1 MNTQKL
7 VIIIGV
13 LILVIIGWWSFGGS
27 DPVVD
32 ENTNEET
39 QENVSPSAN
48 TGTRNTNTSTGSGS
62 NTGVTA
68 DPNAVAPVPTG
79 ETTVGTGTET
89 QTAPEREMFVRY
101 TNIGFLP
108 KTITIEE
115 GTTVTFTNE
124 STGGLWVASDNHPSH
139 SILPGFDQKETVSTG
154 GTYSYTFTKAGS
166 WGFHNHMRPEHE
178 GIVFVNVKQ

>member
-13 LILVIIGWWSFGGS
+13 LILVIIGWWSFGG
-27 DPVVD
+27 DNQMID

-39 QENVSPSAN
+39 QENVSTNTN
-48 TGTRNTNTSTGSGS
+48 TGTKAPNTSSNTNT
-62 NTGVTA
+62 NVTA
-68 DPNAVAPVPTG
+68 NPNAIAPVPTG
-79 ETTVGTGTET
+79 NTSTEANSTDT
-89 QTAPEREMFVRY
+89 QAEAGPEVFVRY

-139 SILPGFDQKETVSTG
+139 SILPGFDQKETVSAG
-154 GTYSYTFTKAGS
+154 GTYSYTFTKAGA

-178 GIVFVNVKQ
+178 GIVFVNVK